1 MTAPIPMPE
10 DFPEHATQPL
20 HALADRYGVGR
31 TKVLKWRKELG
42 IAVPPDALRGNG
54 NAAGN
59 SSRGKTVHGMDD
71 IEAVRTCLSCTRG
84 RCSGSCSK
92 VH

>member
-1 MTAPIPMPE
+1 MTAPIPMPA
-10 DFPEHATQPL
+10 DFSEHATQPL
-20 HALADRYGVGR
+20 RALADRYGVGKN
-31 TKVLKWRKELG
+31 KVLKWRKELG
-42 IAVPPDALRGNG
+42 IAIPVGAPRGNS
-54 NAAGN
+54 NAACN
-59 SSRGKTVHGMDD
+59 SSRGRTVHGMDD

>member
-1 MTAPIPMPE
+1 MPP
-10 DFPEHATQPL
+10 DFPRYATESSRALEKRYHVTHSTILRWRMAIGVTIQPG
-20 HALADRYGVGR
+20 APKGNRN
-31 TKVLKWRKELG
+31 
-42 IAVPPDALRGNG
+42 ALR
-54 NAAGN
+54 NA
-59 SSRGKTVHGMDD
+59 SRKKQTHGIDG